1 MHVAPSCIAHT
12 PLCILL
18 SGCPSQGNLRV
29 VRKLK
34 GNAHLYQTHGRKGKA
49 CMSLLAQEVGRRP
62 THVSW
67 VSVMWGNVCRSCNP
81 HQASQR
87 EGAQGVGREGTGM
100 DTCRDRSPQR
110 WRPLRPSPAL
120 RDGAGGAGGSGAHR
134 AVCPLP
140 SLTMKSATQQSANP
154 AAKAR
159 WKPSSIWI

>member
-18 SGCPSQGNLRV
+18 SGCLSQGNLRV

-67 VSVMWGNVCRSCNP
+67 VSVVWGNVCRSCNP
-81 HQASQR
+81 HQASQQ

-100 DTCRDRSPQR
+100 DTCRDRGPQR
-110 WRPLRPSPAL
+110 WRPPET
-120 RDGAGGAGGSGAHR
+120 
-134 AVCPLP
+134 LP
-140 SLTMKSATQQSANP
+140 RSEGWSRRCWWIRSTQSRLPTSQSDNEKRNATIS
-154 AAKAR
+154 
-159 WKPSSIWI
+159 KPCG